1 MTTRYRRL
9 VALVTAW
16 HVAASLCYYAVFAGT
31 PLLRDAFALSPVS
44 VGFVITALTLG
55 YATFLLPL
63 GVATDRFGEH
73 RTLTVG
79 LLGLAVGVGLVA
91 AAPSF
96 PLVLAA
102 AFLLGS
108 CYGVATPGTNKA
120 VFDNVDPARQHR
132 AIGIKQVGP
141 TLGSATGSVLV
152 TGLVGVFFWQMGF
165 LVAAAVGIVTASM
178 FYVAYTGG
186 GTAETSSPDFSGLL
200 ADRSYRF
207 LVVAGLC
214 LGAVFYTTTG
224 YTVLY
229 VEESTGAAVAVGGL
243 VLAALQVCSSVG
255 RVVSGWLGDTLPGNP
270 TVRVGSILAV
280 QVLVGGALFVLLPE
294 TSTAA
299 GAGVVFTLLGLFAF
313 GSVGLYYSLV
323 SVVVDE
329 DRIGSASAG
338 GQFAATVGGLLT
350 PPLFGYLTGTVGYGA
365 GWGLLGLL
373 SSFAAVSV
381 ALVVLVSR

>member
-1 MTTRYRRL
+1 MTNRYRRL
-9 VALVTAW
+9 VALVTVW

-44 VGFVITALTLG
+44 VGFVITAATLG

-63 GVATDRFGEH
+63 GVATDRYGER

-96 PLVLAA
+96 PLVLVA

-120 VFDNVDPARQHR
+120 VFHNVDPARQHR

-141 TLGSATGSVLV
+141 TLGSAMGSVIV
-152 TGLVGVFFWQMGF
+152 TGLVGAFFWQLGF
-165 LVAAAVGIVTASM
+165 LVAAAVAVVTASV
-178 FYVAYTGG
+178 FYVAYTAGS
-186 GTAETSSPDFSGLL
+186 TAESSSPDFRGLL
-200 ADRSYRF
+200 AGRSYVF
-207 LVVAGLC
+207 LMAAGLC

-229 VEESTGAAVAVGGL
+229 VEESVGAAVAVGG
-243 VLAALQVCSSVG
+243 VILAALQVCSSVG
-255 RVVSGWLGDTLPGNP
+255 RVVSGWLGDTLPGDP
-270 TVRVGSILAV
+270 SVRVGSILAV
-280 QVLVGGALFVLLPE
+280 QLLLGSTLFFLLPE
-294 TSTAA
+294 TSTVI
-299 GAGVVFTLLGLFAF
+299 GAGVVLALLGLFAF
-313 GSVGLYYSLV
+313 GSVGLYYSLI
-323 SVVVDE
+323 SIVVDE

-338 GQFAATVGGLLT
+338 GQFAATFGGLVA
-350 PPLFGYLTGTVGYGA
+350 PPLFGYLTETIGYGA
-365 GWGLLGLL
+365 GWGSLGLF
-373 SSFAAVSV
+373 SSLAVVSV
-381 ALVVLVSR
+381 VLAVLTSR